1 MSIKYD
7 TLKKLEN
14 EDFKQEESIPAFVAN
29 INVNEKD
36 YSELKL
42 DSGLIIPTPIEAI
55 EKTKA
60 IARDMINKA
69 DAENLEKFSRYQNII
84 RNILHFVKNYDVLY
98 VQTTTSKYKHKALN
112 QELIKQFVAEAHELD
127 KEINTMIPELL
138 HPISKITD
146 DMKLDTTLDDAN
158 KYERAMNKSLRTVYS
173 NGLDEIFRMIA
184 IGENMQMS

>member
-42 DSGLIIPTPIEAI
+42 DSGLTIPTPTEAI

-127 KEINTMIPELL
+127 KEINAMIPELL

>member
-14 EDFKQEESIPAFVAN
+14 EDFKQGGSIPAFVAN

-42 DSGLIIPTPIEAI
+42 DSGLTIPTPTEAI

-98 VQTTTSKYKHKALN
+98 VQTTTSKYRHKALN

-127 KEINTMIPELL
+127 KEINAMIPELL

-184 IGENMQMS
+184 IGENMRMS

>member
-42 DSGLIIPTPIEAI
+42 DSGLTIPTPTEAI

-184 IGENMQMS
+184 IGENMRMS